1 MTTLMMVAKEIAKEV
16 AIEVAMEVAMFGL
29 LVFVLV
35 SVSEELL
42 DPGLEIIFVSFLVFL
57 LLPDQPRII
66 SDEIF

>member
-1 MTTLMMVAKEIAKEV
+1 MAVV
-16 AIEVAMEVAMFGL
+16 IEVAMWRKVVLMVRLTL

-35 SVSEELL
+35 SVSEVLT

-57 LLPDQPRII
+57 LLPDQPKII

>member
-1 MTTLMMVAKEIAKEV
+1 M
-16 AIEVAMEVAMFGL
+16 GL
-29 LVFVLV
+29 LVFVLE
-35 SVSEELL
+35 SVSEVST